1 MKVTCLLLFC
11 ATVLVWSQR
20 YSVTVDTGNCA
31 LSVNLFGG
39 IGVTSPDTGTGYG
52 FQYPKG
58 TPSCLYH
65 GAFLVANSESTVHD
79 HFYGAPATQI
89 HWDWVPSDT
98 FIDVIPPLYGA
109 HEMYYGSMVDSGSP
123 TRSQGFKVYVMP
135 AGRGAPLTE
144 FDDFVIIRYDVWN
157 KYGDTLNNV
166 YVGVMLDFDLGA
178 SPTSN
183 WGRTDASRRL
193 TYMWPSSSSQ
203 NPCVGVKLLDPRTSA
218 NNSFIYHALYVYP
231 ATGMTE
237 RTKWLFL
244 NGTIR
249 LPNTTR
255 AYDYSMCVS
264 AGPFNL
270 IRGQWVKIVFAII
283 GGYDSAAIERHADS
297 AQSWYD
303 AEWSSQIEEGRV
315 LLPLAREI
323 RLGQNPARGRIVV
336 HYSLPV
342 REKIEIEIF
351 DIAGRR
357 AAVFPVCGYSGRG
370 AIILW
375 PKTLSSGVHFVRIKT
390 DSEVSTK
397 RLVFMR

>member
-1 MKVTCLLLFC
+1 MKTTCLLLFC
-11 ATVLVWSQR
+11 ATALVWSQR

-39 IGVTSPDTGTGYG
+39 IGSTAPDTGIGDG

-58 TPSCLYH
+58 TPSCLYC

-79 HFYGAPATQI
+79 HFYGVPATQI
-89 HWDWVPSDT
+89 HRDWVPSDT
-98 FIDVIPPLYGA
+98 FVDVIPPLYGA
-109 HEMYYGSMVDSGSP
+109 HEMYLGSMVDSGSP

-135 AGRGAPLTE
+135 AGRGAPLIE

-166 YVGVMLDFDLGA
+166 YVGVMLDFDVGA

-193 TYMWPSSSSQ
+193 TYMWPSSSNQ
-203 NPCVGVKLLDPRTSA
+203 NPCVGAKLLDPRTAA
-218 NNSFIYHALYVYP
+218 NNSFIDHAIYVYP
-231 ATGMTE
+231 ATGMPD
-237 RTKWLFL
+237 RIKWLFL

-270 IRGQWVKIVFAII
+270 LRGQWVKVVFAII
-283 GGYDSAAIERHADS
+283 GGYDSAGIKRHADS

-303 AEWSSQIEEGRV
+303 AEWSSKIEEEKSAALHNPKFRMT
-315 LLPLAREI
+315 P
-323 RLGQNPARGRIVV
+323 NPAKRDVRLQMPEVRSQKTEVRLQIYDVSGKLIKELSV
-336 HYSLPV
+336 HCDKNYLHL
-342 REKIEIEIF
+342 
-351 DIAGRR
+351 DLAD
-357 AAVFPVCGYSGRG
+357 
-370 AIILW
+370 
-375 PKTLSSGVHFVRIKT
+375 LSSGTYFVELKT
-390 DSEVSTK
+390 GKTK
-397 RLVFMR
+397 SIQKLVVIR